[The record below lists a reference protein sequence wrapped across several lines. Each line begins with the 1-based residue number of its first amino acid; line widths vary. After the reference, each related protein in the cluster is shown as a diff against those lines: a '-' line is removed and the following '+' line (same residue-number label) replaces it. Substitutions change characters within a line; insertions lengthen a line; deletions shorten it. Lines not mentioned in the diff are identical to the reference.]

1 MTNHI
6 RNNELS
12 AEEKYK
18 RRLQLKK
25 EHIDQKIAEANEE
38 RGIVILITGNGNG
51 KGKSTSGFGTVLRC
65 VGHD

>member
-18 RRLQLKK
+18 RRLQRKK
-25 EHIDQKIAEANEE
+25 EDMKIAEANEE
-38 RGIVILITGNGNG
+38 RGIVILITGNG
-51 KGKSTSGFGTVLRC
+51 KGKSTSGFGTMLRC